1 MKTIKTIAFVA
12 ALGLAPAIGFAADT
26 AVVPEKAETKT
37 VEYVAGMT
45 GVT

>member
-12 ALGLAPAIGFAADT
+12 ALGLAPAVGLAAD
-26 AVVPEKAETKT
+26 APEVVAEDAK